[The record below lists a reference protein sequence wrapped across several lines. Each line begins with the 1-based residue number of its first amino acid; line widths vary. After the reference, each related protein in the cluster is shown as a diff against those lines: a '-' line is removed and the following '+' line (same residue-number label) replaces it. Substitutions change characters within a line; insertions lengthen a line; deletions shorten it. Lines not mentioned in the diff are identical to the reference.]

1 MLQNEEIGYRTFQGK
16 KVAAASPLWSY
27 DPTTNR
33 LLSYCVWR
41 PSWYATLLP
50 PTDWIAINVRTSRS
64 APQAWIPS
72 ALLAELDPVEVV
84 ETREF
89 GLPVK
94 VAGWP
99 AGGVTGADYEDLL
112 KELRQGGA
120 LTKAKLGFTGEP
132 AHILDWVPDRA
143 GAHGSRFTRINEFPQ
158 LLRP

>member
-1 MLQNEEIGYRTFQGK
+1 MLQNEEIGHRTFQ
-16 KVAAASPLWSY
+16 
-27 DPTTNR
+27 
-33 LLSYCVWR
+33 
-41 PSWYATLLP
+41 
-50 PTDWIAINVRTSRS
+50 
-64 APQAWIPS
+64 
-72 ALLAELDPVEVV
+72 EVV

-94 VAGWP
+94 VVRWP
-99 AGGVTGADYEDLL
+99 AGAETGADREGLL
-112 KELRQGGA
+112 KELRRGGA